1 VDLESRHKKCEP
13 QNVDS
18 IDMLN
23 QGCRLRITFARRST
37 WSEQYP
43 SHGFVFS
50 YSGDEANHLA
60 KTREKLVE
68 DFRLSRLQPFSFS
81 LCSDYSSPTH
91 IPTGRGAAGVRAL
104 TTACLFHPPKK
115 TFFVW
120 DVSNSGFRPRK
131 RMLPSAG
138 PARKRTSPQ
147 VCPTAG

>member
-1 VDLESRHKKCEP
+1 MDR
-13 QNVDS
+13 
-18 IDMLN
+18 LN
-23 QGCRLRITFARRST
+23 QGCRLRINFARLST

-50 YSGDEANHLA
+50 YSGDDADHLA
-60 KTREKLVE
+60 KTLQLLVE
-68 DFRLSRLQPFSFS
+68 DFHLSRLQLFSFS

-120 DVSNSGFRPRK
+120 DVSNYGFRPHK
-131 RMLPSAG
+131 HMLPSAG
-138 PARKRTSPQ
+138 AARKCTSPQ